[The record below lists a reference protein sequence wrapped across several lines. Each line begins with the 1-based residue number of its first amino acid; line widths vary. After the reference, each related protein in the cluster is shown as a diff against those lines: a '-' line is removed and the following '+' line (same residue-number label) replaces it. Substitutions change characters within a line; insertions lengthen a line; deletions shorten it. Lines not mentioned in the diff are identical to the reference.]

1 MWGYIDSNM
10 AKAKK
15 IVVIGGGTGVFTV
28 LTGLRNYPAEL
39 SAIVTMA
46 DDGGS
51 TGMLREDFGMLPPG
65 DVRRALIALS
75 KTEDEILSSLFSY
88 RFEEGVGLN
97 GHSFGNLM
105 LAALERVTGSFE
117 GAIEAASKI
126 LGVEGSVIPVTLA
139 SANLVAELEN
149 GQVVRG
155 ETNIDIPSHDGRV
168 RIKNIWLE
176 PTAKINPSAKKA
188 VIDAD
193 LVVVGPG
200 DLYTSILPNIL
211 VQGLAPALK
220 KTKAKVVY
228 ITNLMTKFGETNNF
242 LASDFLNAIQKYI
255 GKDTLDYVVA
265 NSERPSLARLKP
277 YVKEQASL
285 VELDKENFPRKPLL
299 VSAPLLRSKG
309 FIRHDPEKL
318 AGVLW
323 GLI

>member
-1 MWGYIDSNM
+1 M
-10 AKAKK
+10 AKAKR

-28 LTGLRNYPAEL
+28 LTGLRKYPAEL

-65 DVRRALIALS
+65 DVRRALVALS

-117 GAIEAASKI
+117 RAIEAASRI
-126 LGVEGSVIPVTLA
+126 LGVEGNVIPVTLA

-188 VIDAD
+188 ILNAD

-200 DLYTSILPNIL
+200 DLYTSVLPNLL
-211 VQGLAPALK
+211 VKGLALALK

-228 ITNLMTKFGETNNF
+228 VTNLMTKFGETNNF
-242 LASDFLNAIQKYI
+242 LASDFSNAIQKYI
-255 GKDTLDYVVA
+255 GKDILDYVVA
-265 NSERPSLARLKP
+265 NSERPSLTRLRA
-277 YVKEQASL
+277 YVKEQASF
-285 VELDKENFPRKPLL
+285 VELDKGNFPRKPLL
-299 VSAPLLRSKG
+299 VSAPLARSKG

-318 AGVLW
+318 ARVLW